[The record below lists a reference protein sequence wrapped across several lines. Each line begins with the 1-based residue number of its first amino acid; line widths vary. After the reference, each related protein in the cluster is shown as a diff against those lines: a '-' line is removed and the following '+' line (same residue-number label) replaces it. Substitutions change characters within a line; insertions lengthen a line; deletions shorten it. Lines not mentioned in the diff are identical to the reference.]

1 MTLLLLLCGL
11 GLLAIPACARPVG
24 RRLPPSEW
32 AKACAALLA
41 SGAIVVEASL
51 ALQAAPTVLRAVGLE
66 GVAELCEHALGPVA
80 PGGEPLGIAAAVAAT
95 MVALLAGWSVLAARH
110 RRMVSVDPEIGWHT
124 TLGGHELVVV
134 PSGEPVAFSTAGR
147 PGQVILTNGLIAAL
161 SEEELAAV
169 FRHELAHLQH
179 RHQRYLLL
187 ARAVERSLGL
197 LPLVRRATA
206 ALRCAVERWAD
217 EEAAGASGAAG
228 RASVH
233 AALLRVA
240 ELVAMPDVA
249 AFTTPGTVAE
259 RLEALQAD
267 PAGGPV
273 VVRRALVYVPAG
285 LLLLAAV
292 VLLGGV
298 LVEQVTVLHLLAGLC
313 PPH

>member
-1 MTLLLLLCGL
+1 MTWLLLLCGL
-11 GLLAIPACARPVG
+11 GLLVIPACVRPVG

-51 ALQAAPTVLRAVGLE
+51 ALQAAPTVLRAASLE
-66 GVAELCEHALGPVA
+66 GVADLCEHAIGPVA
-80 PGGEPLGIAAAVAAT
+80 PGGAPLGIAAAVAAT
-95 MVALLAGWSVLAARH
+95 VVALLASRSLLVAH
-110 RRMVSVDPEIGWHT
+110 RRRRGRMDPAIGRHAMV
-124 TLGGHELVVV
+124 GGHDLVVL

-147 PGQVILTNGLIAAL
+147 PGQVVISDGLIAAL
-161 SEEELAAV
+161 SDDELVAV
-169 FRHELAHLQH
+169 VRHEVAHIQH

-187 ARAVERSLGL
+187 ASAVERSLGL

-206 ALRCAVERWAD
+206 ALRCAVERCAD
-217 EEAAGASGAAG
+217 EEAAGGDAAG

-233 AALLRVA
+233 GALLRVA
-240 ELVAMPDVA
+240 ELVAVPEGA

-259 RLEALQAD
+259 RLEALTAD
-267 PAGGPV
+267 PTDGVA
-273 VVRRALVYVPAG
+273 VVRRMLVYAPAG
-285 LLLLAAV
+285 LLLLVAV

-298 LVEQVTVLHLLAGLC
+298 LVEHVTVLHLLAGLC

>member
-1 MTLLLLLCGL
+1 MTLLMALSGL
-11 GLLAIPACARPVG
+11 GLLVVPACARPVG

-32 AKACAALLA
+32 AKVCAALLA

-51 ALQAAPTVLRAVGLE
+51 VLQAAPTLLRAAGLE

-80 PGGEPLGIAAAVAAT
+80 PGGAPLGVAAAVAAA
-95 MVALLAGWSVLAARH
+95 MIALLAGWSLLATW
-110 RRMVSVDPEIGWHT
+110 RRGWLVRIEPEIGWHT
-124 TLGGHELVVV
+124 TVGGHDLVVL
-134 PSGEPVAFSTAGR
+134 PSREPVAFSTAGR
-147 PGQVILTNGLIAAL
+147 PGQVVITDGLIAAL
-161 SEEELAAV
+161 SDDELAAV
-169 FRHELAHLQH
+169 LRHEVAHVHH
-179 RHQRYLLL
+179 RHERYLRL
-187 ARAVERSLGL
+187 ARAVERSMGL

-217 EEAAGASGAAG
+217 EEAAGGDAAG

-240 ELVAMPDVA
+240 ELAARPEVA

-259 RLEALQAD
+259 RLEALQD
-267 PAGGPV
+267 RPAGGPALG
-273 VVRRALVYVPAG
+273 RRTLVYVPAG

-292 VLLGGV
+292 VLLSSI
-298 LVEQVTVLHLLAGLC
+298 LEHVTVLRLLAGLC

>member
-1 MTLLLLLCGL
+1 LLLLLCGL
-11 GLLAIPACARPVG
+11 GLLAIPACARPLG
-24 RRLPPSEW
+24 RRLSPSEW
-32 AKACAALLA
+32 AKACAGLLA

-66 GVAELCEHALGPVA
+66 GVAELCEHALGLVA

-95 MVALLAGWSVLAARH
+95 VVALLAGWSVLAARR
-110 RRMVSVDPEIGWHT
+110 RRMVRVDPEIGWHT

-147 PGQVILTNGLIAAL
+147 PGQVIMTNGLIAAL
-161 SEEELAAV
+161 SDDELAAV
-169 FRHELAHLQH
+169 FRHELAHLRH

-217 EEAAGASGAAG
+217 EEAAGSGTAG

-249 AFTTPGTVAE
+249 AFTTSGTVAE
-259 RLEALQAD
+259 RLEALQAGPD
-267 PAGGPV
+267 GGPV

-292 VLLGGV
+292 VLLGGG
-298 LVEQVTVLHLLAGLC
+298 LVERVTVLHLLAGFC